1 MRENIQEEV
10 INVLSESLDIDKSK
24 IQLKSNIVDD
34 LGADSLDCVEVI
46 MTLEEIFGIA
56 ITDREAE
63 DIKTVEDLVNKV
75 ETLKN

>member
-56 ITDREAE
+56 ISDQEAE

>member
-24 IQLKSNIVDD
+24 IQLKLNIVDD

-56 ITDREAE
+56 ITDQEAE

-75 ETLKN
+75 EKLKN

>member
-10 INVLSESLDIDKSK
+10 INVLSERLDIDKSK

-56 ITDREAE
+56 ITDQEAE

>member
-46 MTLEEIFGIA
+46 MTLEEIFGIS
-56 ITDREAE
+56 ITDQEAE

>member
-56 ITDREAE
+56 ITDQEAE

>member
-56 ITDREAE
+56 ITDQEEE

>member
-46 MTLEEIFGIA
+46 MALEEIFGIA
-56 ITDREAE
+56 ITDQEAE